1 MTPAYLAAREGR
13 TPMRSIGYGILDDL
27 VSHSIARANLAGDA
41 AFHALIGDRSI
52 TPQRFWLLELV
63 GANPGLQ
70 QVQLADAL
78 AFSRSA
84 VTLVIDYWQAR
95 GCVERRADPADRRP
109 SRIFLTP
116 QGASLLAELQ
126 ERVLAQDTRL
136 CAELTPMEREELARL
151 LGKLRPNPGA
161 T

>member
-1 MTPAYLAAREGR
+1 MSGATQRLGAQEAGAP
-13 TPMRSIGYGILDDL
+13 TRSVDHGILGSL
-27 VSHSIARANLAGDA
+27 VSHAVARANLAGDA
-41 AFHALIGDRSI
+41 AFHALIDDRSI

-109 SRIFLTP
+109 SRIFLTTE
-116 QGASLLAELQ
+116 GASLLAELQ
-126 ERVLAQDTRL
+126 TRVLAQDARL
-136 CAELTPMEREELARL
+136 CAELTRAECRELARL
-151 LGKLRPNPGA
+151 LAKLRSNE
-161 T
+161 